1 MLWKDWFKKSET
13 GLSTGN
19 RQNSVRNIWPKNAE
33 KLCGPKDM
41 LDKIK
46 SDLKQ
51 AQLARDE
58 IKVSTLRLLL
68 SEIKNAEIAKG
79 EALIDEDIV
88 SVVFRE
94 VKKRKEAAAG
104 FRTGGREQSALK
116 ETEEAKILGTYL
128 PAQTNTEE
136 LTKIVE
142 ESINELGATGMADMG
157 KVIGA
162 VMGKVK
168 GRADGGTVSGLVK
181 ERLSK

>member
-1 MLWKDWFKKSET
+1 
-13 GLSTGN
+13 
-19 RQNSVRNIWPKNAE
+19 
-33 KLCGPKDM
+33 M
-41 LDKIK
+41 LDKIQ

-79 EALIDEDIV
+79 NSLAQQDII
-88 SVVFRE
+88 SVIQKE
-94 VKKRKEAAAG
+94 VKKRKEAANA
-104 FRTGGREQSALK
+104 FRFGGREESAVKEESELK
-116 ETEEAKILGTYL
+116 VLEQYL
-128 PAQTNTEE
+128 PAQISTEE

-142 ESINELGATGMADMG
+142 ESINEQGATSIQDMG

-168 GRADGGTVSGLVK
+168 GQTDGGAVSALVK
-181 ERLSK
+181 EKLLQM